1 MLHEFSYYWDNQT
14 IVTFDI
20 SAWNDHPKKKTL
32 YSSFNYYRF
41 TGKQFIGKKNMNF
54 GHGGQIQ
61 NSNEEEEEE
70 EDVCVW
76 IKPNLGPWQ

>member
-1 MLHEFSYYWDNQT
+1 
-14 IVTFDI
+14 
-20 SAWNDHPKKKTL
+20 
-32 YSSFNYYRF
+32 
-41 TGKQFIGKKNMNF
+41 MNF